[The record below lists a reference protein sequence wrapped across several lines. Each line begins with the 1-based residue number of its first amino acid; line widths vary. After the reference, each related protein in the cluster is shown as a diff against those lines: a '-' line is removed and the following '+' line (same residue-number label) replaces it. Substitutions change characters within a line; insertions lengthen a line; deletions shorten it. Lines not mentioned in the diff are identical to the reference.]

1 MIWLGIAALLALVGL
16 AVVFLVISVF
26 IFYLARVKG
35 RDEIYVKVSALYGL
49 IHYKYKVH
57 AMQFI
62 NFFRGKQQ
70 KSPA

>member
-16 AVVFLVISVF
+16 AVVFFSHIRF
-26 IFYLARVKG
+26 HFFYLARVKG

-62 NFFRGKQQ
+62 NFF
-70 KSPA
+70 